1 MALLSI
7 MGLYQYDPTIFE
19 TMSVPN
25 GIDKDVLVSEIL
37 TECAELECVLPDPD
51 VFKTVLSYWSN
62 KNLQPWTKMYEAQ
75 IAQYNPLWNKDGTYQ
90 ETESRDLKSTGETT
104 GQVSAFNTNN
114 FQNASK
120 NNASGTD
127 TGTITRERREY
138 GNIGVTT
145 STAMLTEEM
154 EFRSK
159 YNVYN
164 IIVEDFKSRFCILV
178 Y

>member
-1 MALLSI
+1 MALLSV
-7 MGLYQYDPTIFE
+7 MGLYHYDPTIFE
-19 TMSVPN
+19 PMQLPD
-25 GIDKDVLVSEIL
+25 GIDKEVMIDDIL
-37 TECAELECVLPDPD
+37 TECAELECIIPDPN
-51 VFKTVLSYWSN
+51 VFKEVINYWSK

-75 IAQYNPLWNKDGTYQ
+75 IAEYNPLWNKDGTYR
-90 ETESRDLKSTGETT
+90 ETETRDLKSTGETT
-104 GQVSAFNTNN
+104 GKVSAFNTEN

-164 IIVEDFKSRFCILV
+164 IILEDFKSRFCVLV

>member
-1 MALLSI
+1 MAFLSV
-7 MGLYQYDPTIFE
+7 MGLYQFDQTIFDPMMVPEDLDKE
-19 TMSVPN
+19 TVVGS
-25 GIDKDVLVSEIL
+25 IL
-37 TECAELECVLPDPD
+37 DECAELECVIPDPN
-51 VFKTVLSYWSN
+51 VFKAVINYWSK
-62 KNLQPWTKMYEAQ
+62 KNVQPWSKMAAAQ
-75 IAQYNPLWNKDGTYQ
+75 VAEYNPLWNKDGTYQ
-90 ETESRDLKSTGETT
+90 ETETRDLRSSGETT
-104 GQVSAFNTNN
+104 GQVSAFNTNS

-145 STAMLTEEM
+145 STQMLTEEM
-154 EFRSK
+154 EFRSR

-164 IIVEDFKSRFCILV
+164 IIVEDFKSRFCVLV

>member
-7 MGLYQYDPTIFE
+7 MGLYQYDPTIFDTMELPDGIERE
-19 TMSVPN
+19 TM
-25 GIDKDVLVSEIL
+25 ISEIL
-37 TECAELECVLPDPD
+37 TECSELECVIPDPD
-51 VFKTVLSYWSN
+51 VFKTVINYWSK

-75 IAQYNPLWNKDGTYQ
+75 IAEYNPLWNKDGTYR
-90 ETESRDLKSTGETT
+90 ETETRNLRSTGETT
-104 GQVSAFNTNN
+104 GQVSAFNTTN

-127 TGTITRERREY
+127 TGTITRERREF

-164 IIVEDFKSRFCILV
+164 IIVQDFKSRFCVLV

>member
-1 MALLSI
+1 MAFLSV
-7 MGLYQYDPTIFE
+7 MGLYQFDQTIFDPMVLPE
-19 TMSVPN
+19 EL
-25 GIDKDVLVSEIL
+25 DKEIL
-37 TECAELECVLPDPD
+37 VGSILDECSELECVIPDPN
-51 VFKTVLSYWSN
+51 VFKAVINYWSR

-75 IAQYNPLWNKDGTYQ
+75 VAEYNPLWNKDGTYR
-90 ETESRDLKSTGETT
+90 ETETRDLRSSGDSTGM
-104 GQVSAFNTNN
+104 VSAFNSSD
-114 FQNASK
+114 FQNASR
-120 NNASGTD
+120 NMANGSD

-164 IIVEDFKSRFCILV
+164 IIIEDFKSRFCILV